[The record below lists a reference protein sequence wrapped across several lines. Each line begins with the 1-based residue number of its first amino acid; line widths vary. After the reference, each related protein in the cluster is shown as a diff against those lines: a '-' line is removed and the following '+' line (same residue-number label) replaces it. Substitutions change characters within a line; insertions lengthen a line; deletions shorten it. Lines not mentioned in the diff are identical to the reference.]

1 MNSEDGTVS
10 PSLPHAVHSP
20 FLNDEHKTWS
30 RPPCFPRGIHYPRSH
45 DRAETRNHRTV
56 APSKEVYPNPG
67 FWGFDCVALSLTLS
81 LRPSLQ
87 RLFSMFPNGW
97 PGRGLLLLRLGAGI
111 VLTHDGVAEML
122 MAPEW
127 HGIIWQSLAT
137 IGGVLLLIG
146 FFTPMAG
153 VLVVIVEVW
162 TALSRADNLRTC
174 IVLAVVGAALA
185 MLGPGI
191 WSLDARL
198 FGRKRIDIGDR

>member
-1 MNSEDGTVS
+1 M
-10 PSLPHAVHSP
+10 SLCFFFSSRRRHTR
-20 FLNDEHKTWS
+20 FKCDWS
-30 RPPCFPRGIHYPRSH
+30 SDVCSS
-45 DRAETRNHRTV
+45 D
-56 APSKEVYPNPG
+56 
-67 FWGFDCVALSLTLS
+67 L
-81 LRPSLQ
+81 
-87 RLFSMFPNGW
+87 
-97 PGRGLLLLRLGAGI
+97 
-111 VLTHDGVAEML
+111 HDGVGEML

-153 VLVVIVEVW
+153 MLVVIVELW

-191 WSLDARL
+191 WSIDARL

>member
-1 MNSEDGTVS
+1 
-10 PSLPHAVHSP
+10 
-20 FLNDEHKTWS
+20 
-30 RPPCFPRGIHYPRSH
+30 
-45 DRAETRNHRTV
+45 
-56 APSKEVYPNPG
+56 
-67 FWGFDCVALSLTLS
+67 
-81 LRPSLQ
+81 
-87 RLFSMFPNGW
+87 
-97 PGRGLLLLRLGAGI
+97 
-111 VLTHDGVAEML
+111 ML

-153 VLVVIVEVW
+153 ALVVIVELW
-162 TALSRADNLRTC
+162 TALSRADNPRTF
-174 IVLAVVGAALA
+174 IVLAVLGAALA

>member
-1 MNSEDGTVS
+1 
-10 PSLPHAVHSP
+10 
-20 FLNDEHKTWS
+20 
-30 RPPCFPRGIHYPRSH
+30 
-45 DRAETRNHRTV
+45 
-56 APSKEVYPNPG
+56 
-67 FWGFDCVALSLTLS
+67 
-81 LRPSLQ
+81 
-87 RLFSMFPNGW
+87 MFPNGW

-111 VLTHDGVAEML
+111 VLAHDGVAKIL

-127 HGIIWQSLAT
+127 HGIMRQAIAA

-153 VLVVIVEVW
+153 VLVVIVELW

-174 IVLAVVGAALA
+174 IALAVVGAALA

>member
-1 MNSEDGTVS
+1 V
-10 PSLPHAVHSP
+10 
-20 FLNDEHKTWS
+20 
-30 RPPCFPRGIHYPRSH
+30 
-45 DRAETRNHRTV
+45 
-56 APSKEVYPNPG
+56 
-67 FWGFDCVALSLTLS
+67 
-81 LRPSLQ
+81 Q
-87 RLFSMFPNGW
+87 RLFSMFPNAW

-111 VLTHDGVAEML
+111 LLTHDGVAEML

-127 HGIIWQSLAT
+127 HGTIRQSLAT
-137 IGGVLLLIG
+137 VAGVLLLIG
-146 FFTPMAG
+146 VFTPVAG
-153 VLVVIVEVW
+153 GLVVIVEIW